1 MKPPG
6 EKGALVPRGNCKK
19 PIWAE
24 NAMERGRSRKI
35 PACLPICKGDPESMK
50 RNLVK
55 TLLLIVLL
63 LLAVVLGKALG
74 DVCANVAFLDWLSLS
89 ASFGLDPTTLDLAIV
104 KFTFGAKIALN
115 TAQAILLLVAIL
127 IYSRIHVKD

>member
-1 MKPPG
+1 
-6 EKGALVPRGNCKK
+6 
-19 PIWAE
+19 
-24 NAMERGRSRKI
+24 
-35 PACLPICKGDPESMK
+35 MK

-63 LLAVVLGKALG
+63 LLA
-74 DVCANVAFLDWLSLS
+74 VCANVAFLDWLSLS